1 MRELTFMLRN
11 RRYMTPGVQ
20 KFYEKELRGD
30 ARFRKA
36 EESDFGRVRRRQEAE
51 NKLPVNGLV

>member
-1 MRELTFMLRN
+1 MLRN